1 MGNKITYFLTT
12 IFILVSCGGGGGNSS
27 NKNTA
32 PGYGN
37 NNYAPQITNSSA
49 NLSAVENQTSA
60 FTVTASD
67 ADGDSLTFS
76 ISGGDDSNLFTIGSS
91 SGIVTFITAPDYENP
106 SDDEIFKPK
115 SHY

>member
-1 MGNKITYFLTT
+1 MGSKIIYFLTT
-12 IFILVSCGGGGGNSS
+12 IFILVSCGGGGGNSNNS
-27 NKNTA
+27 NTS

-49 NLSAVENQTSA
+49 NVSAVENQTSA

-76 ISGGDDSNLFTIGSS
+76 ISDLYFFMMKPFSFLS
-91 SGIVTFITAPDYENP
+91 ALMP
-106 SDDEIFKPK
+106 SLIL
-115 SHY
+115 S